1 MGAFCVFGM
10 TEAIAKKSAAQAWRK
25 HVAQMTPEVRKHIQ
39 ESDEKDWI
47 AVKTEYLLA
56 KGTPVQLSGAFDAP
70 QFAQEFIRLATRQTR
85 SSRLRV
91 MTRGEKLDNQG
102 APRISKATKRP
113 IIGWIP
119 Y

>member
-1 MGAFCVFGM
+1 
-10 TEAIAKKSAAQAWRK
+10 
-25 HVAQMTPEVRKHIQ
+25 MTPEVRKHIQ

>member
-10 TEAIAKKSAAQAWRK
+10 TEAIAKKSAEQAWRR

-39 ESDEKDWI
+39 ESDEKEWI

-56 KGTPVQLSGAFDAP
+56 KGTPTQLSAAFDAP
-70 QFAQEFIRLATRQTR
+70 QFAEDFIRLARKQTR
-85 SSRLRV
+85 SSRLKV
-91 MTRGEKLDNQG
+91 MIRGEKLDKQG
-102 APRISKATKRP
+102 SPRISKATKRP